1 MISNREIKE
10 QIDGLTEQN
19 QLLTQELQQ
28 IKDLIRNQ
36 SNNNKNNQNN
46 GTNQSSN
53 ENNGNH
59 QSSSSQSDKQSSG
72 NQQSSGNGNQ
82 DAATNSGQQIND
94 IAVDF
99 LKLKDLTDA
108 LEMKMQEYIA
118 TNQKKSALTNE
129 DVISLIL
136 NMMNGMIDWTRDLIA
151 QQSSQSQLQ

>member
-59 QSSSSQSDKQSSG
+59 QSSSSQSDKQS
-72 NQQSSGNGNQ
+72 NGNQ

>member
-1 MISNREIKE
+1 MGIIKAAAAAKAINKAAVTNKAAATVIKTQPRIADSKLMIS
-10 QIDGLTEQN
+10 
-19 QLLTQELQQ
+19 
-28 IKDLIRNQ
+28 Q
-36 SNNNKNNQNN
+36 S
-46 GTNQSSN
+46 
-53 ENNGNH
+53 
-59 QSSSSQSDKQSSG
+59 
-72 NQQSSGNGNQ
+72 
-82 DAATNSGQQIND
+82 I
-94 IAVDF
+94 F

>member
-59 QSSSSQSDKQSSG
+59 QSSSSSQSDKQSSG

-99 LKLKDLTDA
+99 FKTQRFNGCFGNENA
-108 LEMKMQEYIA
+108 RIYR
-118 TNQKKSALTNE
+118 NQPKKN
-129 DVISLIL
+129 
-136 NMMNGMIDWTRDLIA
+136 RR
-151 QQSSQSQLQ
+151 

>member
-59 QSSSSQSDKQSSG
+59 QSSSSQSDK
-72 NQQSSGNGNQ
+72 QSSGNGNQ